1 MLRNKKILAILSLLI
16 SIAMWTY
23 VMGTVDPVT
32 TKMVTGIK
40 VTSSGDDYL
49 KNHNLEAEL
58 TGPEVIDIKI
68 RGKRSVINK
77 AVKGGITATVDVSHC
92 EYGEN
97 EAEISVIIP
106 RGIRGV
112 SVLKMSD
119 ETETFVVK

>member
-1 MLRNKKILAILSLLI
+1 MRNKKVLAILSLLI

-23 VMGTVDPVT
+23 VMGTVDPET

-40 VTSSGDDYL
+40 VNSSGDDYL
-49 KNHNLEAEL
+49 KKYNLEAEL

-68 RGKRSVINK
+68 KGKRSAVNK

-97 EAEISVIIP
+97 EAEIRVVMPSGV
-106 RGIRGV
+106 RGV
-112 SVLKMSD
+112 SILKMSD
-119 ETETFVVK
+119 DTETFVVK